1 MTFNTKPSLIIFDWD
16 GTLVSTLGLLHD
28 AHNHARI
35 KLGHTPW
42 TLDEYKSH
50 MHNSSL
56 KLYPELYGERAE
68 EGLDHLYKYV
78 EENHL
83 TGLAPLDNALN
94 FVEMLSSRKIPMV
107 LVSNKKHR
115 YLIKEV
121 TALGWEKYFLSIVGA
136 GEAANDKPDPDPVY
150 MALEQANLG
159 KEALANALYFGDTT
173 TDVECAK
180 ALGVDCIL
188 TAGALDCGEVAAYE
202 NIAALLDIF
211 NE

>member
-1 MTFNTKPSLIIFDWD
+1 MTFNTTPSLIIFDWD

-28 AHNHARI
+28 AHNHAR
-35 KLGHTPW
+35 KELGYTAW
-42 TLDEYKSH
+42 TLEEYKKH

-68 EGLDHLYKYV
+68 EGLGHLYKYV

-83 TGLAPLDNALN
+83 TGLAPLDNALE
-94 FVEMLSSRKIPMV
+94 FIEMLSSKKIPMV

-121 TALGWEKYFLSIVGA
+121 AALGWKKYFLSIVGA

-150 MALEQANLG
+150 MALEQAKIA
-159 KEALANALYFGDTT
+159 KESLKNALYFGDTT

-180 ALGVDCIL
+180 SLGVECVL
-188 TAGALDCGEVAAYE
+188 TAGALNCGEVAAFD
-202 NIAALLDIF
+202 NLSSLLEVFDK
-211 NE
+211 